1 MVRFFRILCST
12 SRFIYV
18 EYCIRGKDFRTA
30 FDKMVGVRALTDV
43 PFMALTASAPPD
55 VEATV
60 ISSLQLHNPVIVH
73 CDLDR
78 PNIYFSSS
86 PIKTLNVSLK
96 N

>member
-18 EYCIRGKDFRTA
+18 EYYIRVKDLRTA
-30 FDKMVGVRALTDV
+30 FDKIRALTDV
-43 PFMALTASAPPD
+43 PFMAVTASAPLD

-60 ISSLQLHNPVIVH
+60 ISSLHLHNPVIVH

-78 PNIYFSSS
+78 PNI
-86 PIKTLNVSLK
+86 SLVVPSRL
-96 N
+96 